1 MQNLKKQLIERGLS
15 KDLLTLTDAS
25 IKKLKDTSYNIVV
38 DLEAPLNYL
47 QFCCNVCC
55 IYTFNYI
62 KSKFVNLDDCN
73 LLKKLTVEDF
83 NELFPTSASVD
94 DCFKM
99 SYLTTAST
107 LCIGVDD
114 TFDIYSKYLTGRV
127 ENTFYERGVLHV
139 VCEAIEE
146 CIANKNNN
154 SEQEV
159 TAEF

>member
-1 MQNLKKQLIERGLS
+1 MENLKKQLIERGLS

-25 IKKLKDTSYNIVV
+25 IKKLKETNYNIVV

-73 LLKKLTVEDF
+73 LLKKLTVKDF
-83 NELFPTSASVD
+83 DKLFPLAVVD
-94 DCFKM
+94 ECFKM
-99 SYLTTAST
+99 SYLTTAYT

-114 TFDIYSKYLTGRV
+114 TFDIYSQYLTGRV
-127 ENTFYERGVLHV
+127 ENTFHERGVLHV
-139 VCEAIEE
+139 ICEAIEE
-146 CIANKNNN
+146 CIANKKNN
-154 SEQEV
+154 SEQRV
-159 TAEF
+159 TSEF